1 MSIKRHIKPIIH
13 NTIGVFDRRVLDQL
27 VEKLSEEEALAF
39 YRLLQAKDHEISGLK
54 RQVRR
59 GF

>member
-13 NTIGVFDRRVLDQL
+13 NTIGVFDRRVLDKM
-27 VEKLSEEEALAF
+27 VEKMTEEEALVF
-39 YRLLQAKDHEISGLK
+39 YRFLQAKEHQISGLK
-54 RQVRR
+54 SKVRR